1 MLNGER
7 TVACRAEWNDLTT
20 AIAPSGIQIYEMD
33 CNTNEYKKACGKE
46 GVKAYPFAV
55 GASVESMGKRSVDAF
70 RYFALKAMSATSI
83 KPIANKYEL
92 RHAAKE
98 DEVFVLFLHAQDTKK
113 DDMDVALGAAK
124 SRMGSS
130 PVYSSTSPDFFSL
143 FSVPHDQP
151 TFISFKDHSTEPY
164 DTFALPLSTPSHPL
178 PIRKRLDMTRVW
190 LRAAKLPTVSKLNA
204 ATFNDLLPTDGNPPL
219 VGLAILS
226 KKGLSNDFDATLRS
240 FERVA
245 KGWAERRR
253 SLPAEKKGRD
263 VLWAWVDGDK
273 WVGWARSMYDVKM
286 GAKDRPRLVVTDP
299 KAPNYWSS
307 TLAGKPLGV
316 DSSAVYELIERGIY
330 TGRAKANLSRQFLEC
345 FAFMRRCL
353 FLTGKPRQVS
363 APQST
368 VDHFTLFY
376 NWLTSHPLLAFLAVA
391 ASWVVI
397 WQLLKKAITPP
408 PVLTVPGPAR
418 GWSANG
424 PKRE

>member
-1 MLNGER
+1 
-7 TVACRAEWNDLTT
+7 
-20 AIAPSGIQIYEMD
+20 
-33 CNTNEYKKACGKE
+33 
-46 GVKAYPFAV
+46 
-55 GASVESMGKRSVDAF
+55 MGKRSVDAF